1 MSKRL
6 LDVKFKNIYYSDGG
20 YWKGKSAIEKLS
32 KATNSNISDA
42 EDWLNKQSLY
52 LIYLPRPKYILRRN
66 TSFSNYAVS
75 NDVHQAD
82 LLFFPGDKY
91 KGKKYKYALCVVD
104 VGSRF
109 KLTTH

>member
-6 LDVKFKNIYYSDGG
+6 LDAKFKKIYYSEGG

-32 KATNSNISDA
+32 KATNSSISDT

-52 LIYLPRPKYILRRN
+52 QIYLPRPKYIPRPN
-66 TSFSNYAVS
+66 TSFSNYAVP

-82 LLFFPGDKY
+82 LLFLPGDKY
-91 KGKKYKYALCVVD
+91 KGKKYKYTLCVVD
-104 VGSRF
+104 VA
-109 KLTTH
+109 